1 MIIDL
6 IWTQSEHMEKI
17 EWQTNLISQISNL
30 TFGHNYRVFFIEDNF
45 FLPIAGPKF

>member
-17 EWQTNLISQISNL
+17 EWQTNWISQKQFDIWTQLQS
-30 TFGHNYRVFFIEDNF
+30 FFFIEDNF
-45 FLPIAGPKF
+45 FLPKAGPKF